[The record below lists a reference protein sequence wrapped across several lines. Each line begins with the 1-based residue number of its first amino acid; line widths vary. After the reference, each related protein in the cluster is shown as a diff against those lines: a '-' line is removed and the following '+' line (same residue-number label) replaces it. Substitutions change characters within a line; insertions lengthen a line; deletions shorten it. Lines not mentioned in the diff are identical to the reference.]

1 MSIEQIEQRI
11 KQWNE
16 RCGNTPCNNQDTL
29 EDVVRKVIP
38 QAKVILEES
47 KELVTALEAKDEIEI
62 KDGIADVLF
71 TSLRLVSLLGDK
83 YDVLGM
89 LNAVCDNNDLKY
101 TTNQVDFFAAGGAWD
116 KLSDG
121 CKNEVTEIDGVAY
134 YCLKNENGKV
144 VKPKGFPR
152 VDLSEF

>member
-1 MSIEQIEQRI
+1 MSIEQTEQRI

-29 EDVVRKVIP
+29 DDVVRKVIP

-47 KELVTALEAKDEIEI
+47 KELIVALEAKDEVEI

-101 TTNQVDFFAAGGAWD
+101 TTNQVDFFAAGGVWD

-121 CKNEVTEIDGVAY
+121 CKNEVTEIDGVTY

-144 VKPKGFPR
+144 VKPKDFPK

>member
-1 MSIEQIEQRI
+1 MSIERIEQRI

-16 RCGNTPCNNQDTL
+16 RCGNTSCNNQDTL

-47 KELVTALEAKDEIEI
+47 KELVTALEAKDENEI

-101 TTNQVDFFAAGGAWD
+101 TTNQVDFFAAGGVWD

-121 CKNEVTEIDGVAY
+121 CKNEVTEIDGVTY

-144 VKPKGFPR
+144 VKPKDFPK

>member
-1 MSIEQIEQRI
+1 MSIKQIEQRI

-16 RCGNTPCNNQDTL
+16 RCGNTPCNKQDTL
-29 EDVVRKVIP
+29 YDVVRKVLP

-47 KELVTALEAKDEIEI
+47 KELVAALESKDENEI

-71 TSLRLVSLLGDK
+71 TSLRLDSLLGDK
-83 YDVLGM
+83 YDVLVM

-101 TTNQVDFFAAGGAWD
+101 TTDYDAFATTQKWWNASTFD
-116 KLSDG
+116 ITT
-121 CKNEVTEIDGVAY
+121 VIDGVTY
-134 YCLKNENGKV
+134 YCIKNENGKV
-144 VKPKGFPR
+144 VKPKDFPK

>member
-11 KQWNE
+11 KQWND
-16 RCGNTPCNNQDTL
+16 RCGNISCNKQDTL
-29 EDVVRKVIP
+29 DDVVRKVLP
-38 QAKVILEES
+38 QANVVLEEA
-47 KELVTALEAKDEIEI
+47 KELVAALEDKDETEI

-101 TTNQVDFFAAGGAWD
+101 TTNQVDFFAAGGVWD

-121 CKNEVTEIDGVAY
+121 CKYEVTEIDGVTY

-144 VKPKGFPR
+144 VKPKDFPK
-152 VDLSEF
+152 VEL

>member
-16 RCGNTPCNNQDTL
+16 RCGNTPCNKQDTL

-38 QAKVILEES
+38 QAKVILEE
-47 KELVTALEAKDEIEI
+47 AKDENEI

-83 YDVLGM
+83 YNVLGM

-101 TTNQVDFFAAGGAWD
+101 TTNQVDFFTAGGVWD

-121 CKNEVTEIDGVAY
+121 CKYEVTQIDGVTY
-134 YCLKNENGKV
+134 YSLKNENGKV
-144 VKPKGFPR
+144 VKPKYFPK
-152 VDLSEF
+152 VDLSGF

>member
-1 MSIEQIEQRI
+1 M
-11 KQWNE
+11 
-16 RCGNTPCNNQDTL
+16 
-29 EDVVRKVIP
+29 
-38 QAKVILEES
+38 
-47 KELVTALEAKDEIEI
+47 
-62 KDGIADVLF
+62 
-71 TSLRLVSLLGDK
+71 
-83 YDVLGM
+83 
-89 LNAVCDNNDLKY
+89 KY

-134 YCLKNENGKV
+134 YCLKNGNGKV

>member
-16 RCGNTPCNNQDTL
+16 RCGNTSCNEQDTL
-29 EDVVRKVIP
+29 DDVVRKVMP
-38 QAKVILEES
+38 QAKVILEEA
-47 KELVTALEAKDEIEI
+47 KELVFALEAKDENEI

-101 TTNQVDFFAAGGAWD
+101 TTDQVDFFTAGGIWD

-121 CKNEVTEIDGVAY
+121 CKYEVTQIDGITY

-144 VKPKGFPR
+144 VKPKDFPK
-152 VDLSEF
+152 VDLSKF

>member
-1 MSIEQIEQRI
+1 MSVKQIEQRI

-16 RCGNTPCNNQDTL
+16 RCGNTPCNKQDTL
-29 EDVVRKVIP
+29 DDVVRKVMP

-47 KELVTALEAKDEIEI
+47 KELVTALEAKDENEI

-101 TTNQVDFFAAGGAWD
+101 TTNQVDFFAAGGVWD

-121 CKNEVTEIDGVAY
+121 CNNEVTEIDGVAY

-144 VKPKGFPR
+144 VKPKDFPK
-152 VDLSEF
+152 VDLSRF

>member
-1 MSIEQIEQRI
+1 MSIKQIEQRI

-16 RCGNTPCNNQDTL
+16 RCGNTSCNNQDTL

-47 KELVTALEAKDEIEI
+47 KELVAALESKDENEI

-71 TSLRLVSLLGDK
+71 TSLRLVSLLGEK

-89 LNAVCDNNDLKY
+89 LNVVCDNNDLKY
-101 TTNQVDFFAAGGAWD
+101 TTDRDEFSTHDKWCVD
-116 KLSDG
+116 
-121 CKNEVTEIDGVAY
+121 NTIDVVSIVDDVMY
-134 YCLKNENGKV
+134 YSLKNENGKV
-144 VKPKGFPR
+144 VKPKDFPK
-152 VDLSEF
+152 VDLSKF

>member
-16 RCGNTPCNNQDTL
+16 RCGNTPCNKQDTL
-29 EDVVRKVIP
+29 DDVVRKVVP
-38 QAKVILEES
+38 QAKVILEEA
-47 KELVTALEAKDEIEI
+47 KELVAALEAKDENEI

-83 YDVLGM
+83 YNVLGM

-101 TTNQVDFFAAGGAWD
+101 TTNQVDFFAAGGVWD
-116 KLSDG
+116 KFSDG
-121 CKNEVTEIDGVAY
+121 CKYEVTQIDDVTY

-144 VKPKGFPR
+144 VKPKDFPK
-152 VDLSEF
+152 VDLSKF

>member
-11 KQWNE
+11 EQWNE

-47 KELVTALEAKDEIEI
+47 KELVSSLEDKDENEI

-101 TTNQVDFFAAGGAWD
+101 TTNQVDFFAAGGVWD

-121 CKNEVTEIDGVAY
+121 CKNEVTEIDGVTY

-144 VKPKGFPR
+144 VKPKDFPK